1 MKIKVL
7 HSETQAEVKELNLA
21 HVIAEGES
29 CFVGRSDNSGLTLE
43 GPSVSRLH
51 GKFSRRDGLYYF
63 CDMGSS
69 NGSMVKG
76 ELATANRDYQLEA
89 GDVIRVGDYVLLLEA
104 VPELPEELAATVVGN
119 LDTTVVA
126 GYGALPD
133 FSSTLSTESEEAES
147 AQVVEAEIVPEES
160 LAIVRVE
167 PQDPEGEL
175 STQTA
180 ALFSAINRRVVS
192 ELKAAG
198 NLTRDTYLNAIRKA
212 RESVEQNKLVD
223 PEQFEQNAE
232 KYWQSLTK
240 GTSNLG
246 SRIGAATVQG
256 ASELGSR
263 LNAAA
268 KAAFREFLAPKPKTD
283 KLSDNSQTEAI
294 TDEVVPGGEP
304 DVAELEDCPEEEEK
318 GESADE

>member
-43 GPSVSRLH
+43 GSSVSRLH
-51 GKFSRRDGLYYF
+51 GKFSCQDGRYYF

-69 NGSMVKG
+69 NGSMIGG
-76 ELATANRDYQLEA
+76 ELAIVNQNYQLEP
-89 GDVIRVGDYVLLLEA
+89 GDVIRVGDYVLVLEA

-119 LDTTVVA
+119 LDTTVVS

-133 FSSTLSTESEEAES
+133 FSSLSTEANEVES
-147 AQVVEAEIVPEES
+147 SQVVEAEIVPEES

-167 PQDPEGEL
+167 PQDPDREL

-198 NLTRDTYLNAIRKA
+198 NLTRDTYLKAIRKA

-223 PEQFEQNAE
+223 PEEFEQNAE

-246 SRIGAATVQG
+246 ARIGAATVQG
-256 ASELGSR
+256 ASELSSR

-268 KAAFREFLAPKPKTD
+268 KAAFREFLAPNSKTD
-283 KLSDNSQTEAI
+283 KLLNDSQPATMA
-294 TDEVVPGGEP
+294 DEVISVDEP
-304 DVAELEDCPEEEEK
+304 SVAKVDDRLEEEEEELP
-318 GESADE
+318 GNS